1 MKRTSQAST
10 WSISATEICSRH
22 YLSSYNGNY
31 GRTVHTSTYVHSTWV
46 ILSKME
52 DINNKIDPEN
62 QVSYGRSTRG
72 NEVMIV
78 SLSSDIR
85 FESLSTNISK
95 RRRITVEEQHQFINY
110 ILNR

>member
-1 MKRTSQAST
+1 
-10 WSISATEICSRH
+10 
-22 YLSSYNGNY
+22 
-31 GRTVHTSTYVHSTWV
+31 
-46 ILSKME
+46 ME
-52 DINNKIDPEN
+52 EINNNIDPEN

-85 FESLSTNISK
+85 FESLATNISK
-95 RRRITVEEQHQFINY
+95 RRRVTVEEQHQFINY